1 MEKKNEIYYQEILQ
15 QIKKNDLEN
24 YVYFTGW
31 LSNSSIFYKNIDIY
45 VLASRHDEG
54 FGLVVAEAMMHNLPV
69 VATKSGGV
77 IEIIEDGKSG
87 LLVPKNNPERLSKAI
102 CNLLNDYELRNKI
115 SYNSKVRILKNFD
128 IQIQREKFLLL
139 LTQ

>member
-1 MEKKNEIYYQEILQ
+1 
-15 QIKKNDLEN
+15 
-24 YVYFTGW
+24 
-31 LSNSSIFYKNIDIY
+31 
-45 VLASRHDEG
+45 
-54 FGLVVAEAMMHNLPV
+54 MHNLPV